1 MVSERE
7 ITVRRLALEVS
18 VTTVQGAALEAMEE
32 TVASVEVSKLF
43 AQLFFLFIFFFC
55 ATFLTIMKTMGEYD
69 LRMR

>member
-1 MVSERE
+1 MVSELA

-18 VTTVQGAALEAMEE
+18 VTTAQGAALEAMEE

-43 AQLFFLFIFFFC
+43 AQGFFAAFFFFL
-55 ATFLTIMKTMGEYD
+55 TVMKTMGECD

>member
-1 MVSERE
+1 MVSELE

-18 VTTVQGAALEAMEE
+18 VTTAQGAALEAMEE

-43 AQLFFLFIFFFC
+43 AQGFFAAFFFL
-55 ATFLTIMKTMGEYD
+55 TVMKTMGECD

>member
-43 AQLFFLFIFFFC
+43 AQLFF
-55 ATFLTIMKTMGEYD
+55 FLTVMKTMGECD

>member
-1 MVSERE
+1 MVSELA

-18 VTTVQGAALEAMEE
+18 VTTAQGAALEAMEE

-43 AQLFFLFIFFFC
+43 AQGFFAAFFFFFL
-55 ATFLTIMKTMGEYD
+55 TVMKTMGECD